1 MELLTATLQGHKRP
15 DFLGAEA
22 KVFIHTQSCI
32 YALDEEGICRYVIG
46 IDGSEVQGFDRC
58 RGAQYVASL
67 DPRTGQ
73 LLVADPRPGA
83 HALFVARST
92 GWRAALLKTPA
103 ITRIVHALEEGVNES
118 SVSAKKLGWV
128 EKGAEK
134 AWLRATM
141 LGGTQ
146 GTVRRMEQAGA
157 KPLLPPRRPG
167 KLPPPRSIPRP
178 RPSASRN
185 KPS

>member
-1 MELLTATLQGHKRP
+1 MLRDRGIPELFTATLQGHKRP

-22 KVFIHTQSCI
+22 KVFIHTESCI
-32 YALDEEGICRYVIG
+32 YALDEEGTCRYVIG
-46 IDGSEVQGFDRC
+46 VDGSEVQGFDRC

-67 DPRTGQ
+67 DPRTEQ

-103 ITRIVHALEEGVNES
+103 ITRIVHALEEGVSES
-118 SVSAKKLGWV
+118 SVSARKLGWV

-146 GTVRRMEQAGA
+146 GTHSKRHGR
-157 KPLLPPRRPG
+157 
-167 KLPPPRSIPRP
+167 LPPPRNIPRP
-178 RPSASRN
+178 RPSTRN